1 MWKKIKMKLKEK
13 LNKINEDDRGS
24 AFVFVII
31 GVMFVS
37 IVGATVLSLATNYV
51 TAVIVDHYST
61 DNFYQTEGYLSEVRS
76 GIEELAGEVNE
87 KAYLDVMEN
96 YTLTVSASPAPGAT
110 LPGSLSGKKFEYG
123 KKYLLGILRRLNSAP
138 GSSTPATN
146 PADNVLDPI
155 ISAVQAY
162 EALSEADKESAEK
175 VKTTSW
181 NNLSAESMNNIK
193 KMTTNPAALT
203 SVYGNTLQ
211 YRFTYDVESKK
222 LAVVIRGL
230 VIKYTDEADYHTNIQ
245 TDINI
250 GVPDYAFEGNS
261 TFDQLKHYISI
272 SDDILSVGSGGVMNA
287 DVSGSVYSGTAKQ
300 PLSSQNGD
308 DKDSGIEILQNSTV
322 SFNSKQI
329 ISRGNLNIFSGSN
342 VTMRG
347 LAGLSSLGDLWLKN
361 IVLRQPMGGTNLTS
375 NVNIREN
382 AYILDDTSI
391 EDDNSTLNIG
401 GNYYGYSYNEQNTNT
416 AGSMRSDYSSAILI
430 NGKNTT
436 LTSNALTKLVLA
448 GRTFVQRNEST
459 PGTDGKYPDSADDIM
474 MGESLAVK
482 SNQIAYLV
490 PEKYIVGEHNPLVR
504 DEIDADNIL
513 ASIKLEQLKNDSNIW
528 GYVDQHTDASGNY
541 DKLIT
546 ANFSNT
552 GNYVYLYLNFA
563 SESKANEYFSNYY
576 SGMDETGAANKTN
589 LDDKAETYISP
600 TDGEGMKISPALY
613 LIAGNIIHNYYAQG
627 GSKQQSPNYYDGSG
641 NPNLALLEDGRSK
654 MKNYL
659 GLQKTLLP
667 SGSDAITDIRGEL
680 NSPSSELVCD
690 VILNIDTGG
699 RDTSDDNQ
707 FMRGS
712 TALPD
717 VDTNVPGHSDWKL
730 HFHNG
735 DYTVPSSVHKGLIL
749 GAKNVTVTSDFEG
762 LIIAGGKVSI
772 EAGGSY
778 KANSAMIGEILDMIR
793 DNKDEE
799 WWKYFRCLDDEEKT
813 SVNVADCISYENWE
827 RNSN

>member
-1 MWKKIKMKLKEK
+1 MWKKIRMKLKEK

-37 IVGATVLSLATNYV
+37 IVGTTVLSLATNYV

-87 KAYLDVMEN
+87 TAYLEVMEN
-96 YTLTVSASPAPGAT
+96 YTSTVSATAAPGAT
-110 LPGSLSGKKFEYG
+110 AAPASLSGKKYEYG
-123 KKYLLGILRRLNSAP
+123 KKYLAGIIRKLND
-138 GSSTPATN
+138 
-146 PADNVLDPI
+146 DNVNPI
-155 ISAVQAY
+155 ISGSNDVFKDIQTN
-162 EALSEADKESAEK
+162 
-175 VKTTSW
+175 KTTPW
-181 NNLSAESMNNIK
+181 ANVKIDKLK
-193 KMTTNPAALT
+193 KMTTNPAALS
-203 SVYGNTLQ
+203 SVYGPELQ
-211 YRFTYDVESKK
+211 YRFNYDPDSKK
-222 LAVVIRGL
+222 LSLTIRGL
-230 VIKYTDEADYHTNIQ
+230 LIKYTDESDYHTNIQ

-250 GVPDYAFEGNS
+250 AVPDYAFEGNS

-272 SDDILSVGSGGVMNA
+272 SDDILSLGSGSAMTANVA
-287 DVSGSVYSGTAKQ
+287 GSVYSGTAKQ
-300 PLSSQNGD
+300 PFSPQNGD
-308 DKDSGIEILQNSTV
+308 DKASGIEILPNSEVT
-322 SFNSKQI
+322 FFSKQI
-329 ISRGNLNIFSGSN
+329 ISRGNLNIFSGSKVN
-342 VTMRG
+342 MSG
-347 LAGLSSLGDLWLKN
+347 LNGATSLGDLWLKN
-361 IVLRQPMGGTNLTS
+361 IVLRQPTTATNQAS
-375 NVNIREN
+375 AVDIYDN

-391 EDDNSTLNIG
+391 EDDNSELNIG

-416 AGSMRSDYSSAILI
+416 AGSQRSDYSSAILI

-436 LTSNALTKLVLA
+436 LTSNNLTKLVLA

-459 PGTDGKYPDSADDIM
+459 PGADGTYPDAADDIM

-482 SNQIAYLV
+482 SNQIAYMV
-490 PEKYIVGEHNPLVR
+490 PEKYIVGEHNPLAR

-513 ASIKLEQLKNDSNIW
+513 ASIKLEQLRNDTNIW
-528 GYVDQHTDASGNY
+528 QYLNQHTDASGNY

-563 SESKANEYFSNYY
+563 DESKANAYFSNYY
-576 SGMDETGAANKTN
+576 SGMDETGEANKIN
-589 LDDKAETYISP
+589 LDDKATTYIS
-600 TDGEGMKISPALY
+600 TSDNDGMKISPALY
-613 LIAGNIIHNYYAQG
+613 LIAGNIIHNYYAVG
-627 GSKQQSPNYYDGSG
+627 GSKQQSPNYYDASG

-667 SGSDAITDIRGEL
+667 SGSDGISDIRGEL
-680 NSPSSELVCD
+680 NSPSNELVCD
-690 VILNIDTGG
+690 VVLNIDTGG
-699 RDTSDDNQ
+699 TDTSDDNQ
-707 FMRGS
+707 FVRNGES
-712 TALPD
+712 LPD
-717 VDTNVPGHSDWKL
+717 VDTTVPGHSDWVM

-735 DYTVPSSVHKGLIL
+735 NYTIPSSIHKGLIIC
-749 GAKNVTVTSDFEG
+749 AKDVTVQSNFEG

-772 EAGGSY
+772 AAGGLY
-778 KANSAMIGEILDMIR
+778 EANPAMIGEILDMIKNNR
-793 DNKDEE
+793 DED